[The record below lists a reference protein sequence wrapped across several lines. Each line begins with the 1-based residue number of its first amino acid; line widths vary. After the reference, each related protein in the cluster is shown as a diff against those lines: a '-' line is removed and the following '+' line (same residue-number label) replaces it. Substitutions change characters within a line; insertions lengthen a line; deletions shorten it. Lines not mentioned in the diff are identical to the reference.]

1 MYIFIRMKHVFS
13 VQRALLPLL
22 AFLLLFLSL
31 CFSACRRTTV
41 VAVKENELFS
51 LNYGSFEDELNLFAL
66 STSGTVN
73 TFLTMRDG
81 FFYIANG
88 EAKKILEL
96 NSYGDLLGLYYN
108 DEVMKSSTFAEKSA
122 ANSAKKAFVYPFNT
136 LGPIAVDTR
145 KNLYAVD
152 TLPKERQEIDSEKRL
167 LLNHVVL
174 RFASDGSFID
184 YLGQQG
190 PGGTPFSF
198 IKNIYVTQNDEL
210 VVVCTTNDGPI
221 VYWFGTNGF
230 LLYEVPITTA
240 TVPPLEHED
249 DEGDFFISIENVV
262 PDMQQRKLYLKI
274 DYFQTMLDPA
284 VKVATGVEYSVT
296 LLFPLDVTT
305 GYYEQ
310 PLEIPPYEEAVPSLM
325 GNAAYTVP
333 YDLLGI
339 TDSGWL
345 FFSVPTEKGYLIQM
359 VQSNGPRILKRQL
372 AIDHSE
378 VLYYSLGLS
387 NNGIISALFAK
398 RDHAEVA
405 WWRTDSLIAS
415 VISK

>member
-1 MYIFIRMKHVFS
+1 MNKTTSAPR
-13 VQRALLPLL
+13 RALWTLVAATALL
-22 AFLLLFLSL
+22 AGG
-31 CFSACRRTTV
+31 CRRSAV
-41 VAVKENELFS
+41 VAVGEDDLFT
-51 LNYGSFEDELNLFAL
+51 LNYGTFEEELNLFAL
-66 STSGTVN
+66 SASGAVH
-73 TFLTMRDG
+73 TFMTMRDG

-88 EAKKILEL
+88 EAKKIMEL

-108 DEVMKSSTFAEKSA
+108 EEETKAPAFAEHSA
-122 ANSAKKAFVYPFNT
+122 ANSVKKAFAYQFNT
-136 LGPIAVDTR
+136 LGPVAVDSR

-210 VVVCTTNDGPI
+210 VVVCTTNDGPV

-249 DEGDFFISIENVV
+249 DEGDFFISIENVI
-262 PDMQQRKLYLKI
+262 PDPSAHRLFLKI
-274 DYFQTMLDPA
+274 DYFQTTLDPA
-284 VKVATGVEYSVT
+284 VKVASGVEYSVT

-305 GYYEQ
+305 GRYEQ
-310 PLEIPPYEEAVPSLM
+310 PLEIPAYEEAVSERM
-325 GNAAYTVP
+325 SKAVYTVP
-333 YDLLGI
+333 FDFLGV
-339 TDSGWL
+339 TDTGWL

-378 VLYYSLGLS
+378 VLYYSLGLG